1 MPAYCF
7 NNHSLHVPAI
17 VHQSSMR
24 RRNEVTVGCLCGSSH
39 LLHVPV
45 MMIEWTWSL
54 QAAQQRRMQRLEL
67 RRAFVAQ
74 ALSAVKAINAS
85 TEADRRASFEQQP

>member
-1 MPAYCF
+1 
-7 NNHSLHVPAI
+7 
-17 VHQSSMR
+17 MR
-24 RRNEVTVGCLCGSSH
+24 
-39 LLHVPV
+39 
-45 MMIEWTWSL
+45 MMIDEWTWSL